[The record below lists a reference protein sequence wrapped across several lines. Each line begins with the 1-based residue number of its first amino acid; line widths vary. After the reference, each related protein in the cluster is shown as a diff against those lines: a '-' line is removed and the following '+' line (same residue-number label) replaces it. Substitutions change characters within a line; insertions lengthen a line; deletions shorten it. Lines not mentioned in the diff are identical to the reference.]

1 MKNIIKKISNKVTEG
16 IAKGTAVLVKEEK
29 GASDLI
35 AIVVIIVILLVV
47 ALVFKNQLVSIVNAL
62 GDKVTDWISSN

>member
-1 MKNIIKKISNKVTEG
+1 MKNIIKKINEKVTGG
-16 IAKGTAVLVKEEK
+16 ITKAACVLAKEEK

-47 ALVFKNQLVSIVNAL
+47 ALVFKNQLISIVNAL

>member
-1 MKNIIKKISNKVTEG
+1 MKNIIKKINKKVTGG
-16 IAKGTAVLVKEEK
+16 IAKAASVLAKEEK

-47 ALVFKNQLVSIVNAL
+47 ALVFKNQLVNIVNAL